1 MLGALVAQN
10 VSTDWA
16 IWLQTF
22 IILGMLTVIWKN
34 NPVFRIASFTV
45 VGLLSAN
52 SLCTA
57 LDTLNDGA
65 LQVALGGDY
74 VYFLVIILAA
84 LSIFRLSEPYGWV
97 ARFPTAFILGLGL
110 STAAGPMARVLLQ
123 QVQAQAALVVGGSG
137 MAVVNGLISLV
148 ACVTTMI
155 YFVFTSKLRGNPA
168 LSGLAKVGRYFFMIA
183 VGGLCGV
190 YVVGNFQYQGM
201 ALEYVIIDF
210 LGFQTV

>member
-1 MLGALVAQN
+1 MLGALVGQN
-10 VSTDWA
+10 VSMDPA

-34 NPVFRIASFTV
+34 NIVFRIASFTV

-57 LDTLNDGA
+57 LDTINDGA
-65 LQVALGGDY
+65 LQLAIGGDFI
-74 VYFLVIILAA
+74 YFFVIILAA
-84 LSIFRLSEPYGWV
+84 LSIFRLSEPYGWI

-110 STAAGPMARVLLQ
+110 SLAAGPMARVLLEQ
-123 QVQAQAALVVGGSG
+123 IQAQSQLVIGEGGVALF
-137 MAVVNGLISLV
+137 NGLLSLV

-155 YFVFTSKLRGNPA
+155 YFVFTSKIRRNPA
-168 LSGLAKVGRYFFMIA
+168 ISGIATIGRYFFMIA

-190 YVVGNFQYQGM
+190 YVVGNFQYQGQ
-201 ALEYVIIDF
+201 ALQYIVIDF
-210 LGFQTV
+210 LGFQSA